1 MEMKNRF
8 LIFLS
13 CLFMLICLTFVG
25 CKPNEE
31 NTAYISASNTTLVL
45 NQTYM
50 VGDKLQLNGQKID
63 YFENIKNTVPTEKD
77 IVVTNDMISGFNTEN
92 EGQFTLKINYKNA
105 LALSVNYTVYAVPS
119 LKVYNGT
126 YISPSI
132 GKNTTIEISDNKAT
146 INYYEKG
153 YVEYHYNSPTKTTE
167 VDLTLGVLSNGNAKL
182 SFVYENN
189 KYFFS
194 NFNENGKPS
203 LLSKIDNDEHET
215 ALISASCTLLENI
228 IAPKI
233 GGTYISEIK
242 SSDSEFNGR
251 TLTIMIHSDT
261 IDIST
266 RTDGIENL
274 WQVNNYTVNI
284 SPKFVI
290 SCKTTFY
297 DSLTITAVS
306 ENEIVVTLKDNAGNI
321 IFDKIHCNLEKQVF

>member
-1 MEMKNRF
+1 MNIKNKF
-8 LIFLS
+8 LVILS
-13 CLFMLICLTFVG
+13 CIFMLICLTFTG

-63 YFENIKNTVPTEKD
+63 YFENIKNTVPTEKN

-126 YISPSI
+126 YISSSI

-203 LLSKIDNDEHET
+203 LLAKVVKDENGSS
-215 ALISASCTLLENI
+215 LISTTCTLLD
-228 IAPKI
+228 KI
-233 GGTYISEIK
+233 KLIETAKQNSLRNAYTSYAVDWEYEAGKELYSIEDIVFVAKAEGTYKPAESETAATFTLNENASVYVCGPNGKYEDNGEK
-242 SSDSEFNGR
+242 SLAVVANYIGEFNGYYAF
-251 TLTIMIHSDT
+251 H
-261 IDIST
+261 
-266 RTDGIENL
+266 
-274 WQVNNYTVNI
+274 
-284 SPKFVI
+284 K
-290 SCKTTFY
+290 
-297 DSLTITAVS
+297 
-306 ENEIVVTLKDNAGNI
+306 
-321 IFDKIHCNLEKQVF
+321 